1 MDKICN
7 SFIIGKLT
15 STKVYAGPVGLD
27 DHALYLALCV
37 NKTAHAMTGG
47 VGDVV
52 VELLLGYVGVKL
64 FPATLD
70 SPNACEF
77 HRLPAELQAA
87 PLFRGQVR
95 PNTTVL
101 VIPRASVEKLTF
113 SMMYGVRVETRSGPY
128 YLSLGPFSIS
138 AAKRK
143 FHSHGWLG

>member
-1 MDKICN
+1 MDRICN

-15 STKVYAGPVGLD
+15 STKVFAGPVGLD

-47 VGDVV
+47 AGDLVVGM
-52 VELLLGYVGVKL
+52 LLSCVGAKL

-70 SPNACEF
+70 NPNACEF
-77 HRLPAELQAA
+77 HQLPEELQAA

-101 VIPRASVEKLTF
+101 VIPRASVEKLVF
-113 SMMYGVRVETRSGPY
+113 SIMYGVRVETRSGPY

-143 FHSHGWLG
+143 FYFHGWLE

>member
-1 MDKICN
+1 MDKICS

-15 STKVYAGPVGLD
+15 STKSYAGPVGLD
-27 DHALYLALCV
+27 GHALYLALCV

-47 VGDVV
+47 AGGVVGG
-52 VELLLGYVGVKL
+52 LLSYVGAKL

-70 SPNACEF
+70 GPNACEF
-77 HRLPAELQAA
+77 HQLPEEIQAA
-87 PLFRGQVR
+87 QLFRGLVS

-101 VIPRASVEKLTF
+101 VIPRASVEKLVF

-128 YLSLGPFSIS
+128 YLSLGPFSIG

-143 FHSHGWLG
+143 FRSHGWLE